1 MNDTQKKALNFN
13 TAHILRMGSHIR
25 LLDLLSE
32 LGEASKEY
40 LTHTDYGRSYFIKEP
55 GWKAEL
61 GDLYYSLVA
70 LANETEV
77 DLDEALNE
85 TLEKYARRIDRGK
98 TPGSSRS

>member
-1 MNDTQKKALNFN
+1 MNNAQQKVRDFN
-13 TAHILRMGSHIR
+13 RMHGLDMVPHHR

-40 LTHTDYGRSYFIKEP
+40 LTHTDYGRSDFTKRPE
-55 GWKAEL
+55 WRAEI
-61 GDLYYSLVA
+61 GDLFYSLCA

-85 TLEKYARRIDRGK
+85 TLEKYAVRIDRGK
-98 TPGSSRS
+98 TPGSSAV